1 MLKQL
6 FSVFIFSIVFFPAL
20 AQKASIKGIVVD
32 TVEKTKLQNSSI
44 LLISSKDSVLV
55 KDTRAKANGEFEL
68 SNLKKG
74 NYTLVITFP
83 KMADFIR
90 DIQLS
95 DSSKFNL
102 GHIAMDSKATLLNE
116 VTIKAQKQAIS
127 MKGDTITYQ
136 ADSFAVKPHANLQ
149 DLLRRLPGIEV
160 DKDGAIKAGGKD
172 VNTLL
177 VDGEEFFGDDPLL
190 AQKYLKANAV
200 SEVQVYDK
208 KTKEEELS
216 GIKEG
221 DAKEKVM
228 NIKLKENAKNGYLS
242 TLDANSDLNHF
253 KNVGGMAGIYK
264 SKLKAAVFGFNS
276 NINQDSKASAAMSK
290 LKGNDYDVIE
300 VGDDGSTVMIMY
312 GGRDDDD
319 FSPTSGLPDVTSYGA
334 HFSDKWNENKVGLK
348 LNYKGN
354 NRDIIDK
361 TTSKNQSLLPNGTNF
376 FSEGSANSETR
387 NTGQSLKGNVDVKID
402 SLSTLKISFAASK
415 NKNNNEYTSTNET
428 KNGAGFFVN
437 NSDQTNN
444 SNGVDNLF
452 NGNINYSK
460 KFAKKGRT
468 LSIDLQPETKNG
480 TSLGNSKSVTNY
492 YDDNGA
498 SKGPPIT
505 QDFLNDN
512 SGRETS
518 LGARIS
524 YTEPLNK
531 QFSLQTA
538 YSFKTVN
545 SNSHKLVFDKSLN
558 NKRIDSLSNNFD
570 FNNFSNI
577 GKVVLQYRAKKF
589 TLSGGAEATQTT
601 FELNDLDR
609 SNKFNRNY
617 LNWAPHSNLNYKLG
631 KNTSVSLNYN
641 GNTRQP
647 SLDQLQPIRQ
657 INNPLYE
664 IKGNPNLKPSFNNNM
679 GFNFNTYQEK
689 SQMYAY
695 LYGGYS
701 FTKNAVVSTRTVDD
715 VNKTTSSYINLNGNN
730 NFYAGASFNKSFSK
744 LNFNTG
750 LNGSYNHSNSVSI
763 LNNKLNENVNNSIS
777 LSPRFSYYSDKV
789 QIQYNP
795 SFTFSN
801 SKSSIGSIN
810 DGKNF
815 YHNHEISGN
824 IELPYNTAFAT
835 SISLSYQPANASF
848 SKPVNIAI
856 WNAYLSKKML
866 KAQELEL
873 RVAIS
878 DILAE
883 RIGYNRYVG
892 GNNIS
897 EYTNSFIPRYVLIG
911 VTYNLTGNFIK
922 QDKK

>member
-1 MLKQL
+1 MFKQL
-6 FSVFIFSIVFFPAL
+6 LSVLLFSLLFFS
-20 AQKASIKGIVVD
+20 AQAQNASIKGIVVD

-44 LLISSKDSVLV
+44 LLIKSKDSILV
-55 KDTRAKANGEFEL
+55 KDVRAKANGEFEL

-83 KMADFIR
+83 KMADYIR

-116 VTIKAQKQAIS
+116 VVIKAQKQAIS

-208 KTKEEELS
+208 KTKQEELS

-253 KNVGGMAGIYK
+253 RNIGGMAGIYK

-312 GGRDDDD
+312 GGRDDDG
-319 FSPTSGLPDVTSYGA
+319 FSPTNGLPDVTSYGA
-334 HFSDKWNENKVGLK
+334 HFSDKWNENKIGLK

-354 NRDIIDK
+354 NRDILDR

-376 FSEGSANSETR
+376 FSSSSANSETK
-387 NTGQSLKGNVDVKID
+387 NTGQNLKGSVDIKID
-402 SLSTLKISFAASK
+402 SLSTLKISFAGSK
-415 NKNNNEYTSTNET
+415 NKNNDEYISTNET
-428 KNGAGFFVN
+428 KNGAGIFVN
-437 NSDQTNN
+437 NSNQLNN
-444 SNGVDNLF
+444 SNGDNNLF

-460 KFAKKGRT
+460 KFVKKGRT

-480 TSLGNSKSVTNY
+480 SSLGNSLSVTNY
-492 YDDNGA
+492 YDDNGV
-498 SKGPPIT
+498 INRT
-505 QDFLNDN
+505 INQNFLNDN
-512 SGRETS
+512 SGSETS
-518 LGARIS
+518 LGSRIS
-524 YTEPLNK
+524 YTEPLGK

-538 YSFKTVN
+538 YSFKTVV

-577 GKVVLQYRAKKF
+577 GKLVLQYRAKKF

-609 SNKFNRNY
+609 NNKFNRDY
-617 LNWAPHSNLNYKLG
+617 LNWAPQSNLNYKLG
-631 KNTSVSLNYN
+631 KNTSVSVNYN
-641 GNTRQP
+641 GSTRQP

-664 IKGNPNLKPSFNNNM
+664 IKGNPNLKPSFNNNI
-679 GFNFNTYQEK
+679 GFNFNTYQQK

-695 LYGGYS
+695 VYGGYS
-701 FTKNAVVSTRTVDD
+701 FTKNAVVSVRTVDD

-744 LNFNTG
+744 IHFNTG
-750 LNGSYNHSNSVSI
+750 INASYNHSNSVSI
-763 LNNKLNENVNNSIS
+763 LNNKLNENVSNS
-777 LSPRFSYYSDKV
+777 LSLRPRFSYYSDKI

-795 SFTFSN
+795 SVTFSN

-810 DGKNF
+810 NGKS
-815 YHNHEISGN
+815 YSHNHEISGN
-824 IELPYNTAFAT
+824 IELPYNTEFNT
-835 SISLSYQPANASF
+835 SISLSYQPANSSF
-848 SKPVNIAI
+848 STPVNVAI

-873 RVAIS
+873 KVAIS

-883 RIGYNRYVG
+883 KIGYNRYVG
-892 GNNIS
+892 GNSIS

-911 VTYNLTGNFIK
+911 ITYNLTGNFVK

>member
-1 MLKQL
+1 MLKPFL
-6 FSVFIFSIVFFPAL
+6 SAVIFSLLFLPVL
-20 AQKASIKGIVVD
+20 AQHASIKGVVVD
-32 TVEKTKLQNSSI
+32 TVEKTKLYNSSVLLINSKDSI
-44 LLISSKDSVLV
+44 LL
-55 KDTRAKANGEFEL
+55 KDTRANAKGEFEL

-83 KMADFIR
+83 KMADYIR

-208 KTKEEELS
+208 KTKQEELS

-253 KNVGGMAGIYK
+253 RNIGGMAGIYK
-264 SKLKAAVFGFNS
+264 GKLKAAVFGFNS

-312 GGRDDDD
+312 GGRDDDS
-319 FSPTSGLPDVTSYGA
+319 FSPTNGLPDVTSYGA

-354 NRDIIDK
+354 NRDILDR

-376 FSEGSANSETR
+376 FSTGSTNSETK
-387 NTGQSLKGNVDVKID
+387 NIGQSLKGSVDIKID
-402 SLSTLKISFAASK
+402 SLSTLKISFAGSK
-415 NKNNNEYTSTNET
+415 NKNNDDYISTNET

-437 NSDQTNN
+437 NSNQLNN
-444 SNGVDNLF
+444 SNGDNNLF

-460 KFAKKGRT
+460 KFVKRGRT
-468 LSIDLQPETKNG
+468 LSIDLQPETKNS
-480 TSLGNSKSVTNY
+480 TSLGNSLSVTNY
-492 YDDNGA
+492 YDDNG
-498 SKGPPIT
+498 IINRT
-505 QDFLNDN
+505 LNQNFLNDN
-512 SGRETS
+512 SGSESS
-518 LGARIS
+518 LGTRIA
-524 YTEPLNK
+524 YTEPLGK

-538 YSFKTVN
+538 YSFKTVV
-545 SNSHKLVFDKSLN
+545 SNSHKLVFDQSLN

-609 SNKFNRNY
+609 DSKFNRNY
-617 LNWAPHSNLNYKLG
+617 LNWAPQSNFNYKVG

-641 GNTRQP
+641 GFTRQP
-647 SLDQLQPIRQ
+647 SLDQLQPLRQ
-657 INNPLYE
+657 VNNPLYE

-679 GFNFNTYQEK
+679 SFNFNTYQQK

-695 LYGGYS
+695 VYGGYN
-701 FTKNAVVSTRTVDD
+701 FTKNAVVSSRTVDD

-730 NFYAGASFNKSFSK
+730 SFYAGGSFNKSFSK
-744 LNFNTG
+744 IHFSTG
-750 LNGSYNHSNSVSI
+750 LNASYNHSNSVSI

-777 LSPRFSYYSDKV
+777 LRPRFSYYADKV

-801 SKSSIGSIN
+801 SRSSIGSIN
-810 DGKNF
+810 NGKNF
-815 YHNHEISGN
+815 YHNHDISGN
-824 IELPYNTAFAT
+824 IELPYNTEFNT

-848 SKPVNIAI
+848 STPVNIAI

-873 RVAIS
+873 KVAIS

-883 RIGYNRYVG
+883 KIGYNRYVG

-911 VTYNLTGNFIK
+911 LTYNLTGNFVK

>member
-6 FSVFIFSIVFFPAL
+6 LSVLLFSLLFFSVK
-20 AQKASIKGIVVD
+20 AQNASIKGIVVD

-44 LLISSKDSVLV
+44 LLIKSKDSILV
-55 KDTRAKANGEFEL
+55 KDIRAEANGEFEL

-83 KMADFIR
+83 KMADYIR

-102 GHIAMDSKATLLNE
+102 GNIAMDSKATLLNE
-116 VTIKAQKQAIS
+116 VVIKAQKQAIS

-136 ADSFAVKPHANLQ
+136 ADSFAVKPHANVQ
-149 DLLRRLPGIEV
+149 DLLRRLPGIEI
-160 DKDGAIKAGGKD
+160 DKNGAIKAGGKD

-208 KTKEEELS
+208 KSKEEELS
-216 GIKEG
+216 GIKES

-253 KNVGGMAGIYK
+253 KNIGGMAGIYK

-276 NINQDSKASAAMSK
+276 NTNQDSKASAAMSK

-300 VGDDGSTVMIMY
+300 VGDDGSTVMISY
-312 GGRDDDD
+312 GNNDDDD
-319 FSPTSGLPDVTSYGA
+319 FSPSNGLPDVSNYGA

-354 NRDIIDK
+354 QRDILDR

-376 FSEGSANSETR
+376 FSAGSSNSETR
-387 NTGQSLKGNVDVKID
+387 NIGQSLKGGVDVKLD
-402 SLSTLKISFAASK
+402 SLSTLKISFAGSK
-415 NKNNNEYTSTNET
+415 NKSNNVYTSINET
-428 KNGAGFFVN
+428 RNDAGIFVN
-437 NSDQTNN
+437 NSNQLNDGN
-444 SNGVDNLF
+444 SDNNLF

-468 LSIDLQPETKNG
+468 LSIDLQPETKNSS
-480 TSLGNSKSVTNY
+480 SLGNSSSVTNY
-492 YDDNGA
+492 YDANGVINRTDN
-498 SKGPPIT
+498 
-505 QDFLNDN
+505 QNFLNDN

-518 LGARIS
+518 LGSRIS
-524 YTEPLNK
+524 YTEPLSK

-538 YSFKTVN
+538 YSFKTVT

-577 GKVVLQYRAKKF
+577 GKVVLQYRGKKF

-609 SNKFNRNY
+609 NNKFNRDY
-617 LNWAPHSNLNYKLG
+617 LNWAPQSNLNYKVG
-631 KNTSVSLNYN
+631 KNTSLSLNYN

-647 SLDQLQPIRQ
+647 SLEQLQPLRQ
-657 INNPLYE
+657 VNNPLYQVV
-664 IKGNPNLKPSFNNNM
+664 GNPNLKPSFNNNV
-679 GFNFNTYQEK
+679 GFNFNTYQQK

-695 LYGGYS
+695 AYMGFG
-701 FTKNAVVSTRTVDD
+701 FTKNAVVSSRTVDEF
-715 VNKTTSSYINLNGNN
+715 NKTISSYININGTNN
-730 NFYAGASFNKSFSK
+730 LYAGASFNKSFSK
-744 LNFNTG
+744 LHLSTG
-750 LNGSYNHSNSVSI
+750 LNANYNRSNSLSM
-763 LNNKLNENVNNSIS
+763 LNNELNKNVSSSFS
-777 LSPRFSYYSDKV
+777 LRPRFSYYSDKV
-789 QIQYNP
+789 QIEYNP
-795 SFTFSN
+795 SVTFSN
-801 SKSSIGSIN
+801 SRSSVGAINNGKSYS
-810 DGKNF
+810 
-815 YHNHEISGN
+815 HNHEISGN
-824 IELPYNTAFAT
+824 ISLPYSTEFNT
-835 SISLSYQPANASF
+835 SVSLSYQPANSSF
-848 SKPVNIAI
+848 STPVNIAL

-866 KAQELEL
+866 KSEELEL
-873 RVAIS
+873 KVSIS
-878 DILAE
+878 DILAQK
-883 RIGYNRYVG
+883 IGYNRYVG
-892 GNNIS
+892 GNNIG

-911 VTYNLTGNFIK
+911 ITYNLTGNFIK

>member
-6 FSVFIFSIVFFPAL
+6 FPVFILSLLFFPAL
-20 AQKASIKGIVVD
+20 AQNASIKGVVVD

-44 LLISSKDSVLV
+44 LLIRSKDSILV
-55 KDTRAKANGEFEL
+55 KDVRTKANGEFEL

-74 NYTLVITFP
+74 NYTLVVTFP
-83 KMADFIR
+83 RMADYIR
-90 DIQLS
+90 DIRLS

-102 GHIAMDSKATLLNE
+102 GNIAMDSKATLLNE
-116 VTIKAQKQAIS
+116 VVIKAQKQAIS

-242 TLDANSDLNHF
+242 TLDANSDLKHY
-253 KNVGGMAGIYK
+253 KNIGGMAGIYK
-264 SKLKAAVFGFNS
+264 NKLKAAIFGSNS
-276 NINQDSKASAAMSK
+276 NTNQDSKASAAMSK

-300 VGDDGSTVMIMY
+300 VGDDGSTVMISY
-312 GGRDDDD
+312 SGGRDEDD
-319 FSPTSGLPDVTSYGA
+319 FSPSSGLPDVTGYGA
-334 HFSDKWNENKVGLK
+334 HFSDKWNENKIGLK
-348 LNYKGN
+348 LNYKGSERN
-354 NRDIIDK
+354 ILDR
-361 TTSKNQSLLPNGTNF
+361 TTYKNQSLLPNGTNF
-376 FSEGSANSETR
+376 FSEGSSNSETR
-387 NTGQSLKGNVDVKID
+387 NTGQSLKGSVDIKLD
-402 SLSTLKISFAASK
+402 SLSTLKISFAGSK
-415 NKNNNEYTSTNET
+415 RKNSSQYISKNET
-428 KNGAGFFVN
+428 KNDAGIFVN
-437 NSDQTNN
+437 NSDQSND
-444 SNGVDNLF
+444 SNGDNDLF

-460 KFAKKGRT
+460 KFVKKGRT
-468 LSIDLQPETKNG
+468 LSIDVQPETKNSTSLG
-480 TSLGNSKSVTNY
+480 TSLSVTNY
-492 YDDNGA
+492 YDGNG
-498 SKGPPIT
+498 T
-505 QDFLNDN
+505 MNRTVNQNFLNDN
-512 SGRETS
+512 SGSESS
-518 LGARIS
+518 LGTRIS
-524 YTEPLNK
+524 YTEPLGK

-538 YSFKTVN
+538 YSFKTVT

-577 GKVVLQYRAKKF
+577 GKIVLQYRSKKF
-589 TLSGGAEATQTT
+589 TLSGGAEATETT

-609 SNKFNRNY
+609 NNKFNRNY
-617 LNWAPHSNLNYKLG
+617 LNWAPQSNFNYKLG

-664 IKGNPNLKPSFNNNM
+664 IRGNPNLKPSFNNNF
-679 GFNFNTYQEK
+679 GFNFNTYQQK

-695 LYGGYS
+695 VYGGYS
-701 FTKNAVVSTRTVDD
+701 FTKNAVVSSRTVDD
-715 VNKTTSSYINLNGNN
+715 VNKTVSSYINLNGNN

-744 LNFNTG
+744 IGFNTG
-750 LNGSYNHSNSVSI
+750 LNASFNHSNAVSI
-763 LNNKLNENVNNSIS
+763 LNNKLNENVNNSINIR
-777 LSPRFSYYSDKV
+777 PRFSYYGDKV

-795 SFTFSN
+795 SVTFSN
-801 SKSSIGSIN
+801 SRSSIGSIN

-815 YHNHEISGN
+815 SHNHDISGN
-824 IELPYNTAFAT
+824 IELPYNTEFNT
-835 SISLSYQPANASF
+835 SISLSYQPANSSF
-848 SKPVNIAI
+848 STPVNIAL

-866 KAQELEL
+866 KSQELEL
-873 RVAIS
+873 KVSIS

-883 RIGYNRYVG
+883 KIGYNRYVG

-911 VTYNLTGNFIK
+911 ITYNLTGNFVK

>member
-1 MLKQL
+1 MLKNL
-6 FSVFIFSIVFFPAL
+6 LAVFIFSVLFLPVF

-44 LLISSKDSVLV
+44 LLINSKDSILV

-74 NYTLVITFP
+74 TYTLVITFP

-200 SEVQVYDK
+200 SEVQIYDK
-208 KTKEEELS
+208 KSKQEELS

-253 KNVGGMAGIYK
+253 RNVGGMAGIYK

-276 NINQDSKASAAMSK
+276 NTNQDSKASAAMSR
-290 LKGNDYDVIE
+290 LKGNDYDLIE
-300 VGDDGSTVMIMY
+300 VGDDGSTVMISY
-312 GGRDDDD
+312 GGRDDDG
-319 FSPTSGLPDVTSYGA
+319 FSPTNGLPDVISYGA

-354 NRDIIDK
+354 NRDVLDR
-361 TTSKNQSLLPNGTNF
+361 TTFKNQSLLPNGTNF
-376 FSEGSANSETR
+376 FSAGSANSETK
-387 NTGQSLKGNVDVKID
+387 NTGQSLKGSVDVKID
-402 SLSTLKISFAASK
+402 SLSTLKISFAGSK
-415 NKNNNEYTSTNET
+415 NKSADEYTSANET
-428 KNGAGFFVN
+428 KNGSGFFVN
-437 NSDQTNN
+437 NSSQQNN
-444 SNGVDNLF
+444 SNSDNNLF
-452 NGNINYSK
+452 NGNINYAK
-460 KFAKKGRT
+460 KFLKKGRT
-468 LSIDLQPETKNG
+468 LSIDLQPETKNS
-480 TSLGNSKSVTNY
+480 TSLGNSLSVTNY
-492 YDDNGA
+492 YDDNGV
-498 SKGPPIT
+498 INRIVN
-505 QDFLNDN
+505 QNFLNDN
-512 SGRETS
+512 SGRESS
-518 LGARIS
+518 LGTRIA
-524 YTEPLNK
+524 YTEPLGK

-538 YSFKTVN
+538 YSFKTVAA
-545 SNSHKLVFDKSLN
+545 NSHKLVFDKSLS

-609 SNKFNRNY
+609 NNKFNRNY
-617 LNWAPHSNLNYKLG
+617 LNWAPQSNLNYKLG
-631 KNTSVSLNYN
+631 KNTSVSVNYN
-641 GNTRQP
+641 GYTRQP
-647 SLDQLQPIRQ
+647 SLDQLQPLRQ
-657 INNPLYE
+657 VNNPLYE
-664 IKGNPNLKPSFNNNM
+664 IKGNPNLKPSFNNNF
-679 GFNFNTYQEK
+679 GFNFNTYQQK

-695 LYGGYS
+695 VYGGYN

-730 NFYAGASFNKSFSK
+730 SFYAGASFNKSFSK
-744 LNFNTG
+744 IHFNTG
-750 LNGSYNHSNSVSI
+750 LNASYNHSNSVSI

-777 LSPRFSYYSDKV
+777 LRPRFSYYSDIV

-801 SKSSIGSIN
+801 SSSSIGSIN
-810 DGKNF
+810 NGKNF

-824 IELPYNTAFAT
+824 IELPYNTEFNT
-835 SISLSYQPANASF
+835 SISLSYQPANTSF
-848 SKPVNIAI
+848 NTPVNVAI

-873 RVAIS
+873 KVAIS

-883 RIGYNRYVG
+883 KIGYNRYVG

-897 EYTNSFIPRYVLIG
+897 ENTNSFIPRYVLIG
-911 VTYNLTGNFIK
+911 VTYNLTGNFVK
-922 QDKK
+922 ADKK

>member
-6 FSVFIFSIVFFPAL
+6 FSALIFSLLFFPVL
-20 AQKASIKGIVVD
+20 AQNASIKGVVVD
-32 TVEKTKLQNSSI
+32 TVEKTKLQNSTI
-44 LLISSKDSVLV
+44 LLIRSKDSILV
-55 KDTRAKANGEFEL
+55 KDTRAKANGAFEL

-74 NYTLVITFP
+74 NYTLVVTFP
-83 KMADFIR
+83 KMADYIR

-116 VTIKAQKQAIS
+116 VVIKAQKQAIS
-127 MKGDTITYQ
+127 IKGDTITYQ

-149 DLLRRLPGIEV
+149 DLLRRLPGVEV

-200 SEVQVYDK
+200 SEVQIYDK
-208 KTKEEELS
+208 KTKTEELS

-221 DAKEKVM
+221 EAKEKVM

-242 TLDANSDLNHF
+242 TLDANSDLKHY
-253 KNVGGMAGIYK
+253 KNIGGMAGIYK
-264 SKLKAAVFGFNS
+264 NKLKTAVFGSNS
-276 NINQDSKASAAMSK
+276 NTNQDSKASAAMSK

-300 VGDDGSTVMIMY
+300 VGDDGSTVMISY
-312 GGRDDDD
+312 GGSRDEDD
-319 FSPTSGLPDVTSYGA
+319 FSPSSGLPDVTGYGA
-334 HFSDKWNENKVGLK
+334 HFSNKWNENKIGLK
-348 LNYKGN
+348 LNYKGSD
-354 NRDIIDK
+354 RDILDR

-376 FSEGSANSETR
+376 FSESNSNSETR
-387 NTGQSLKGNVDVKID
+387 NTGQSLKGSVDIKLD
-402 SLSTLKISFAASK
+402 SLSTLKISFAGSK
-415 NKNNNEYTSTNET
+415 RKNSSQYISTNET
-428 KNGAGFFVN
+428 KNGEGIFVN
-437 NSDQTNN
+437 NSNQSNDNN
-444 SNGVDNLF
+444 GDNNLF

-460 KFAKKGRT
+460 KFVKKGRT
-468 LSIDLQPETKNG
+468 LSIDLQPETKNSTSLG
-480 TSLGNSKSVTNY
+480 TSLSVTNY
-492 YDDNGA
+492 YDGNGT
-498 SKGPPIT
+498 INRT
-505 QDFLNDN
+505 VNQNFLNDN
-512 SGRETS
+512 SGSESS
-518 LGARIS
+518 LGTRIA
-524 YTEPLNK
+524 YTEPLGK

-538 YSFKTVN
+538 YSFKTVS

-558 NKRIDSLSNNFD
+558 NKRVDSLSNNFD

-589 TLSGGAEATQTT
+589 TLSGGAEATQTI

-609 SNKFNRNY
+609 NNKFKRDY
-617 LNWAPHSNLNYKLG
+617 LNWAPQSNFNYKLG
-631 KNTSVSLNYN
+631 KSTSVSLNYN

-664 IKGNPNLKPSFNNNM
+664 IKGNPNLKPSFNNNF
-679 GFNFNTYQEK
+679 GFNFNIYQQK

-701 FTKNAVVSTRTVDD
+701 FTKNAVVSVRTVDE
-715 VNKTTSSYINLNGNN
+715 VNKTTSSYVNLNGNN
-730 NFYAGASFNKSFSK
+730 SFYAGASFNKSFSK
-744 LNFNTG
+744 VHFNAGLNANFN
-750 LNGSYNHSNSVSI
+750 HSTSVSI
-763 LNNKLNENVNNSIS
+763 LNNKLNENVNNSINIR
-777 LSPRFSYYSDKV
+777 PRFSYYGNKV
-789 QIQYNP
+789 QVQYNP
-795 SFTFSN
+795 SITFSN
-801 SKSSIGSIN
+801 SQSSIGSIN
-810 DGKNF
+810 NGKNF
-815 YHNHEISGN
+815 YHNHDISGN
-824 IELPYNTAFAT
+824 IELPYNTEFNT

-848 SKPVNIAI
+848 SRPVNIAI

-873 RVAIS
+873 KVSIS

-883 RIGYNRYVG
+883 KNGYNRYVG

-897 EYTNSFIPRYVLIG
+897 EYTNTFIPRYVLIG
-911 VTYNLTGNFIK
+911 LTYNLTGNFIK

>member
-1 MLKQL
+1 MLKNFLAVFVFSAL
-6 FSVFIFSIVFFPAL
+6 FLPAL

-32 TVEKTKLQNSSI
+32 TVEKKNLANSSI
-44 LLISSKDSVLV
+44 LLINNKDSILV
-55 KDTRAKANGEFEL
+55 KDVRAKANGEFEL
-68 SNLKKG
+68 SGLKKG
-74 NYTLVITFP
+74 TYTLVITYP
-83 KMADFIR
+83 KMADYIR

-95 DSSKFNL
+95 DSSRFNL
-102 GHIAMDSKATLLNE
+102 GNIPMDSKATLLNE
-116 VTIKAQKQAIS
+116 VVIKAQKQAIS

-208 KTKEEELS
+208 KTKTEELS

-221 DAKEKVM
+221 ESKEKVM

-242 TLDANSDLNHF
+242 TLDANSDLKHY
-253 KNVGGMAGIYK
+253 KNMGGMAGIYK
-264 SKLKAAVFGFNS
+264 NKLKAAVFGSNS
-276 NINQDSKASAAMSK
+276 NTNQDSKASAAMSK
-290 LKGNDYDVIE
+290 LKGNDYDIIE
-300 VGDDGSTVMIMY
+300 VGDDGSTMMISY
-312 GGRDDDD
+312 GSRDEDD
-319 FSPTSGLPDVTSYGA
+319 FSPSSGLPDVTGYGA
-334 HFSDKWNENKVGLK
+334 HFSNKWNENKVGLK
-348 LNYKGN
+348 LNYKGSDRN
-354 NRDIIDK
+354 ILDR

-376 FSEGSANSETR
+376 FSSSSANSETR
-387 NTGQSLKGNVDVKID
+387 NTGQSLKGSVDIKLD
-402 SLSTLKISFAASK
+402 SLSTLKISFAGSK
-415 NKNNNEYTSTNET
+415 RKNYNQYVSTNET
-428 KNGAGFFVN
+428 KNDAGIFVN
-437 NSDQTNN
+437 NSDQTND
-444 SNGVDNLF
+444 SNGNNDLF

-460 KFAKKGRT
+460 KFIKKGRT
-468 LSIDLQPETKNG
+468 LSIDLQPETKNS
-480 TSLGNSKSVTNY
+480 TSLGNSLSVTHY
-492 YDDNGA
+492 YDDSGA
-498 SKGPPIT
+498 INRT
-505 QDFLNDN
+505 INQDFLNDN
-512 SGRETS
+512 SGSESS
-518 LGARIS
+518 LGARIA
-524 YTEPLNK
+524 YTEPLGK

-558 NKRIDSLSNNFD
+558 NRRIDSLSNNFD

-589 TLSGGAEATQTT
+589 TLSGGAEATETT

-609 SNKFNRNY
+609 NSKFNRNY
-617 LNWAPHSNLNYKLG
+617 LNWAPQSNLNYKLG
-631 KNTSVSLNYN
+631 KSTSASLSYS
-641 GNTRQP
+641 GYTRQP

-664 IKGNPNLKPSFNNNM
+664 IKGNPNLKPSFNNNFS
-679 GFNFNTYQEK
+679 FNFNTYQQK

-695 LYGGYS
+695 FYGGYS
-701 FTKNAVVSTRTVDD
+701 FTKNAVVSSRTVDD

-730 NFYAGASFNKSFSK
+730 NFYGGVSFNKGFSK
-744 LNFNTG
+744 IHFNAG
-750 LNGSYNHSNSVSI
+750 LNASFNHSNSVSI
-763 LNNKLNENVNNSIS
+763 LNNKLNENVNNSINIR
-777 LSPRFSYYSDKV
+777 PRFSYYSDKV

-795 SFTFSN
+795 SATFSN
-801 SKSSIGSIN
+801 SRSSIGSIN
-810 DGKNF
+810 NGRNF
-815 YHNHEISGN
+815 SHNHEISGN
-824 IELPYNTAFAT
+824 IELPYNTEFNT
-835 SISLSYQPANASF
+835 TISLSYQPANASF
-848 SKPVNIAI
+848 STPVNIAL

-873 RVAIS
+873 KIAIS
-878 DILAE
+878 DILAQK
-883 RIGYNRYVG
+883 IGYNRYVG

-911 VTYNLTGNFIK
+911 ITYNLTGNFIK